1 MQGECE
7 VSTLGKKSDGRHGGL
22 KVQLVGEG
30 EERRAEV
37 RDALADLGDPV
48 LNILEQ
54 EPFPEA
60 VPDASID
67 VTMVVFNGDDELAL
81 NYLNAQAGQ
90 EPRPAL
96 FALLRDRSPD
106 LMKRVL
112 RAGADELLFLPL
124 DSGDVTRA
132 LLKISETRRREEV
145 HNVNNVNN
153 RGGTIVSLVS
163 LIGGTGVTSLAA
175 NLALALRYT
184 FEKRV
189 AVIDLDLQ
197 TGGMAVFLNLEPE
210 RTIMAL
216 TDGMR
221 KLDSIQLE
229 SALSKHS
236 SGIYLLSAPKRI
248 EDSELVSDETV
259 GAILDLTRQLFDFVI
274 VDCGTHIDA
283 NTVAAWE
290 RSSHLFYLLDQS
302 IGAARC
308 AWRFVDLVGRL
319 GLPGIEPNFILSR
332 FVAGHPISEE
342 QLSHTLAQPI
352 YTRIPRDEKVLD
364 RVQLSAQ
371 DLWQVAPNSP
381 LAKSVEDLARR
392 LEVGSEASNGASPNT
407 LVSRLLNVIGAR
419 T

>member
-1 MQGECE
+1 
-7 VSTLGKKSDGRHGGL
+7 VSSLGKKNDGKHGGL
-22 KVQLVGEG
+22 RVQLVGEG
-30 EERRAEV
+30 EEHRSEV
-37 RDALADLGDPV
+37 RDALAALGDPA
-48 LNILEQ
+48 LNIDEI
-54 EPFPEA
+54 EPD
-60 VPDASID
+60 PDAAIDVNFD
-67 VTMVVFNGDDELAL
+67 VTMVVFNGNDELSL
-81 NYLNAQAGQ
+81 SYLNTRAGQ

-96 FALLRDRSPD
+96 FALLNDRSPD

-124 DSGDVTRA
+124 DPGDATRA
-132 LLKISETRRREEV
+132 LLKISESRRREEV
-145 HNVNNVNN
+145 HV
-153 RGGTIVSLVS
+153 GGGVIVSLVS

-175 NLALALRYT
+175 NLALALRYA
-184 FEKRV
+184 FDKRV
-189 AVIDLDLQ
+189 AVVDLDLQ
-197 TGGMAVFLNLEPE
+197 TGGLSVFLNLEPE

-216 TDGMR
+216 VEGTR

-229 SALSKHS
+229 SALSKHA
-236 SGIYLLSAPKRI
+236 SGIYLLAAPKRI
-248 EDSELVSDETV
+248 EDSELVSDATV
-259 GAILDLTRQLFDFVI
+259 GATLDLMRQLFDFVI

-290 RSSHLFYLLDQS
+290 RSSQLFYVLDQS

-319 GLPGIEPNFILSR
+319 GLPGIEPQFILSR
-332 FVAGHPISEE
+332 FVSGHPITEE
-342 QLSHTLAQPI
+342 QLSHTLAQSI
-352 YTRIPRDEKVLD
+352 HTRIPRDEKVLE

-392 LEVGSEASNGASPNT
+392 LEVGTETTDGDSQNS

-419 T
+419 G

>member
-1 MQGECE
+1 M
-7 VSTLGKKSDGRHGGL
+7 SALGKKSEVRNGGL
-22 KVQLVGEG
+22 KVQLVGGDG
-30 EERRAEV
+30 EHRAEV
-37 RDALADLGDPV
+37 RDALAAMGDPV
-48 LNILEQ
+48 LDIQ
-54 EPFPEA
+54 EVEPDPEA
-60 VPDASID
+60 AADASVD
-67 VTMVVFNGDDELAL
+67 VTMVVFNGDNELSL
-81 NYLNAQAGQ
+81 NYLSAQALQ

-96 FALLRDRSPD
+96 FALLHDRSPD

-112 RAGADELLFLPL
+112 RAGADELLFMPL
-124 DSGDVTRA
+124 DPGDATRA

-145 HNVNNVNN
+145 HNVHNG
-153 RGGTIVSLVS
+153 GGTIVSLVS

-175 NLALALRYT
+175 NLALALRYA

-197 TGGMAVFLNLEPE
+197 TGGLSVYLNLEPE

-216 TDGMR
+216 AEGTR

-229 SALSKHS
+229 SALSKHA
-236 SGIYLLSAPKRI
+236 SGIYLLAAPKRI
-248 EDSELVSDETV
+248 EDSELVTDATV
-259 GAILDLTRQLFDFVI
+259 GAILDLTRQLFDYVI

-290 RSSHLFYLLDQS
+290 RSKNLFYVLDQS

-319 GLPGIEPNFILSR
+319 GLPGIEPSFILSR
-332 FVAGHPISEE
+332 FVPGHPISEE

-352 YTRIPRDEKVLD
+352 YTRIPRDEKVLE

-392 LEVGSEASNGASPNT
+392 LEVGNETTDGNSANT

>member
-1 MQGECE
+1 M
-7 VSTLGKKSDGRHGGL
+7 SALGKKSDGRHGGL
-22 KVQLVGEG
+22 RVQLVGEG
-30 EERRAEV
+30 EEHRSEV
-37 RDALADLGDPV
+37 RDALAALGDPV
-48 LNILEQ
+48 LNIEELE
-54 EPFPEA
+54 PN
-60 VPDASID
+60 PDAIPDAAFD
-67 VTMVVFNGDDELAL
+67 VTMVVFNGNDELSL
-81 NYLNAQAGQ
+81 SYLNSQAGQ
-90 EPRPAL
+90 DPHPAL
-96 FALLRDRSPD
+96 FALLHDRSPD

-124 DSGDVTRA
+124 DPGDATRA

-145 HNVNNVNN
+145 HSNTA
-153 RGGTIVSLVS
+153 GGMIVSLVS

-175 NLALALRYT
+175 NLALALRYA
-184 FEKRV
+184 FDKRV

-197 TGGMAVFLNLEPE
+197 TGGLAVFLNLEPE
-210 RTIMAL
+210 RTIMAMAEG
-216 TDGMR
+216 TR

-229 SALSKHS
+229 SALSKHA
-236 SGIYLLSAPKRI
+236 SGIYLLAAPKRI
-248 EDSELVSDETV
+248 EDSELVSDATV
-259 GAILDLTRQLFDFVI
+259 GATLDLMRQLFDFVI

-290 RSSHLFYLLDQS
+290 RSSHLFYVLDQS

-332 FVAGHPISEE
+332 YVPNHPITED
-342 QLSHTLAQPI
+342 QLSHTLAKSI
-352 YTRIPRDEKVLD
+352 HSRIPRDEKILE

-381 LAKSVEDLARR
+381 LAKSIEDLARR
-392 LEVGSEASNGASPNT
+392 LEVGKQTTDSDSPNS

-419 T
+419 S